1 MVRVLE
7 RLGHTVEFPV
17 AQTCCGQMHYNTG
30 YHGEAVPLVRRFVE
44 MFREAGVVCVPSASC
59 VAMMR
64 EHYQLIAERENDAA
78 FLAEVR
84 ALLPRVFEFSELLV
98 HRLGVE
104 DVGARF
110 THSVTYHPS
119 CHSLRMLKVADA
131 PVRLLRAGG
140 ARAAVCP
147 PTAESGTVLRVWRNL
162 CREECRMSPPRML
175 AEKQWRGGEDGGG
188 GGGRARQ
195 FLPDANI
202 RRAASRGIAGAHH
215 APRGDSGL
223 NRRNDGRNVHCYRR
237 FGGCFIR
244 SRSMSVRVGKTKQAP
259 AFPVAAKTALKNEQL
274 RANVHRATDTI
285 RTKRAMRVEET
296 PDWQELL
303 CATRQAPSRRIR
315 WRIWTTT

>member
-44 MFREAGVVCVPSASC
+44 MFREAKVVCVPSASC

-110 THSVTYHPS
+110 THSVTYHPAS

-131 PVRLLRAGG
+131 PVRLLRAVRGLRYVPLPNQEQCCGFGG
-140 ARAAVCP
+140 TFAVKNADVSAA
-147 PTAESGTVLRVWRNL
+147 
-162 CREECRMSPPRML
+162 ML
-175 AEKQWRGGEDGGG
+175 AEKQCEVVKTEAEVVAALDNSCLMQIYGGL
-188 GGGRARQ
+188 R
-195 FLPDANI
+195 
-202 RRAASRGIAGAHH
+202 SRGIAGAHH

-223 NRRNDGRNVHCYRR
+223 NRRNDGRNVHRYRR
-237 FGGCFIR
+237 FGGCFI
-244 SRSMSVRVGKTKQAP
+244 SSFAGARSMSVRPLGKTEQAP

-274 RANVHRATDTI
+274 
-285 RTKRAMRVEET
+285 
-296 PDWQELL
+296 QY
-303 CATRQAPSRRIR
+303 Q
-315 WRIWTTT
+315 